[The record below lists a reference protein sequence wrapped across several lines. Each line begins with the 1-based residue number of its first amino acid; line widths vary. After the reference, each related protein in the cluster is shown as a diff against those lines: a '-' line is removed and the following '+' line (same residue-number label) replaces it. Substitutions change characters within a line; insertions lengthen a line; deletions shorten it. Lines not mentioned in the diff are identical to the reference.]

1 MHKREQCRRYNPAWL
16 QTARHDH
23 SNDSML
29 LAHRQ
34 IHIRG
39 VEWKTAQN
47 YSHLILTDKD
57 SALWRKD
64 NVFNQWCWEIWTL
77 KCRRKLVPYVLFWKK
92 IKNLDCTAQEL
103 QIVCDPEV
111 ARGSGREWA
120 SINQQ
125 TQGVQSWAPEDGK
138 WEEQLTNGISR
149 KGRKLL
155 YSKRNDKLSEE
166 TAHRVWE
173 KNVPIISTETLSL
186 WVSY

>member
-1 MHKREQCRRYNPAWL
+1 
-16 QTARHDH
+16 
-23 SNDSML
+23 ML

-77 KCRRKLVPYVLFWKK
+77 KCRMKLVPYVLFWKK

-125 TQGVQSWAPEDGK
+125 TQGVQSWAPEKSNWQMGSQERGESFFTAK
-138 WEEQLTNGISR
+138 ETTNWVKRQHTEYEKKMCQSYLLRHCLCESLIS
-149 KGRKLL
+149 KQ
-155 YSKRNDKLSEE
+155 S
-166 TAHRVWE
+166 WC
-173 KNVPIISTETLSL
+173 
-186 WVSY
+186 